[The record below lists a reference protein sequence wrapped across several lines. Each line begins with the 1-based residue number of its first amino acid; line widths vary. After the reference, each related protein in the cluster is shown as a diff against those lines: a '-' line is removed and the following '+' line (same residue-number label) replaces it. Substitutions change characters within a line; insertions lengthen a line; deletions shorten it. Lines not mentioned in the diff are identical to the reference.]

1 MLPCD
6 SLAVFTLRMYY
17 AGMHHGR
24 AFSLHTFFPTGEPAG
39 LRILEKDNWSG
50 RAIAFP
56 RARIKD
62 VRDVGELV
70 GVGVYVLRGTDDASE
85 GAAHI
90 YVGESDDLLRR
101 FNQQTSELDFWT
113 DAVGFTSKDAN
124 LNKGHALYLEAR
136 LIELAIAANRCELEN
151 TKRQGAR
158 DVRLSPAERASMET
172 FLENALICLRA
183 LSVPEFEPIDARHR
197 DGKASTNGEADGAEF
212 TLEGKGVSATAVWGK
227 DGFVVLAGST
237 AVLEV
242 TPAFEERPEFRRH
255 RELRK
260 DLIED
265 GTLREDR
272 GTYMFTKDHVFTRPS
287 PASAIV
293 LGNNQSGLTSWRD
306 SEGKTIKEREEM
318 SNSGIDAAT

>member
-6 SLAVFTLRMYY
+6 SLAVFTLGMYY

-136 LIELAIAANRCELEN
+136 LIELAVAANRCELEN
-151 TKRQGAR
+151 TKRQGTR

-172 FLENALICLRA
+172 FLENVLICLRA
-183 LSVPEFEPIDARHR
+183 LSVPEFEPIDVRHGDDKTSTPGES
-197 DGKASTNGEADGAEF
+197 DGTEF
-212 TLEGKGVSATAVWGK
+212 ALAGKGASAKAVWGK
-227 DGFVVLAGST
+227 DGFVMLAGST
-237 AVLEV
+237 AVREV
-242 TPAFEERPEFRRH
+242 AQSFADRPEFAGYRR
-255 RELRK
+255 LRD
-260 DLIED
+260 DLIND
-265 GTLREDR
+265 GILRVD
-272 GTYMFTKDHVFTRPS
+272 GDLYKFAKDYVFKS
-287 PASAIV
+287 PTSAAVTV
-293 LGNNQSGLTSWRD
+293 LGNSTSGLSSWLD
-306 SEGKTIKEREEM
+306 SEGKTIREREEA
-318 SNSGIDAAT
+318 SNSGVDAAP